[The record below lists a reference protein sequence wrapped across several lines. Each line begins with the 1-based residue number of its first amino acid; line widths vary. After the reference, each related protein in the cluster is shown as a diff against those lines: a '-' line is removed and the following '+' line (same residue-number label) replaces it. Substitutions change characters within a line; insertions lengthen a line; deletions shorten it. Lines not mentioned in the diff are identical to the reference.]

1 MHSPRRRLGAAGV
14 LIVAALALS
23 PARASAAPLTTP
35 RLGSHA
41 MIDTSMSPQTVDGL
55 FRATRR
61 AHLGSIRFDVLAA
74 WLFPNSADAPEWQ
87 TLDLYRA
94 GVRRYRLDGVAV
106 LSGTPLWLARCP
118 PGAKDFFR
126 CPPSDYAA
134 WGRLVQ
140 QIAARAPEIRY
151 WEVWNEANLPNTYFY
166 GSAVEYARL
175 LTVTSA
181 AIRRGNPKAKVVF
194 TGMLAPYDQWL
205 DTVMRQPG
213 VRGSFDIANAHFRGG
228 VDKLDDMVRV
238 ARGQFHYYGFDGP
251 LWVTEM
257 GYTSDPKWQ
266 WIPGYLSRS
275 PAAGQRTQARY
286 LRRAIP
292 QLLRAGAARVFLTLR
307 DLDTEWG
314 IFTSE
319 GLLNWPVAAPKPAY
333 RVVRRIARCLA
344 TGASPTRRA
353 LAGCVRVRAHRR
365 RAPAPRR
372 GSARPASS
380 ASASSR

>member
-1 MHSPRRRLGAAGV
+1 MTMPRRLGVAGV
-14 LIVAALALS
+14 LIVAALVLP
-23 PARASAAPLTTP
+23 PAGASAAPVTTP

-41 MIDTSMSPQTVDGL
+41 MIDTSMSPQTVDEL

-61 AHLGSIRFDVLAA
+61 AHLGSIRFDVVAS
-74 WLFPNSADAPEWQ
+74 WLFPHAADEPEWQ
-87 TLDLYRA
+87 TLDLYRDA
-94 GVRRYRLDGVAV
+94 VRRYKLDGVAV

-118 PGAKDFFR
+118 EGAKDFFR

-134 WGRLVQ
+134 WADIVQ

-166 GSAVEYARL
+166 GDAVQYATL
-175 LTVTSA
+175 LKVTSA
-181 AIRRGNPKAKVVF
+181 AIRRGNPKAKIVF
-194 TGMLAPYDQWL
+194 TGMLAPYDTWL

-228 VDKLDDMVRV
+228 VGKLDDMVRV

-266 WIPGYLSRS
+266 WIPGYLSTD
-275 PAAGQRTQARY
+275 AAGGQRTQARY

-292 QLLRAGAARVFLTLR
+292 KLLRAGAQRVFLTLR

-319 GLLNWPVAAPKPAY
+319 GLLNWPLAAPKPAY

-344 TGASPTRRA
+344 IGVAPTRRV
-353 LAGCVRVRAHRR
+353 LGDCVRVRALRR
-365 RAPAPRR
+365 RARALRR
-372 GSARPASS
+372 GSGSRASS
-380 ASASSR
+380 ASPAAR